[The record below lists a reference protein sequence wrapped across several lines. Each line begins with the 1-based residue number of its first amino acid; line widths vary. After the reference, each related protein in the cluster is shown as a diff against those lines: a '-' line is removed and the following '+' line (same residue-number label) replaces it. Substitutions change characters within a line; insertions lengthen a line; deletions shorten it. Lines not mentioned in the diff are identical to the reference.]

1 MATLKDI
8 AAFKTEI
15 ESLPVGQ
22 RAIKRDMLLD
32 MLESLSDVQG
42 LLNIN
47 NAPRDPAD
55 AAAVNVTCTGAWET
69 FAVWGRSVDTKG
81 LQEQPT
87 PGTAPFNGFM
97 LKAGGAGNWK
107 THCYLKGQCDTD
119 GLIRIRFARVLTDD
133 TVDPDAMFSDREDV
147 LTGKEFKLN
156 FTALKKNMVAGEIML
171 MQIRGPNGAVVTV
184 HEAEFESQRG

>member
-1 MATLKDI
+1 MATLRDI
-8 AAFKTEI
+8 ATFQAEI
-15 ESLPVGQ
+15 TALPVASRG
-22 RAIKRDMLLD
+22 ISKETFIDL
-32 MLESLSDVQG
+32 LESLSDVQG

-55 AAAVNVTCTGAWET
+55 AAAVNVACTGAWET
-69 FAVWGRSVDTKG
+69 FAVWERSVDTKG

-87 PGTAPFNGFM
+87 PGTAPFNGFL

-156 FTALKKNMVAGEIML
+156 FTALKKNMAVGEIML
-171 MQIRGPNGAVVTV
+171 MQIRGPTGAVVTV